1 MKKNTIYILLII
13 AVLLAILTRFYK
25 LGLAPKGLYL
35 DEAGQGYSAYSI
47 LKTGKDEFGK
57 SFPIV
62 FRSFNDFKTPVY
74 IYLVVPLIPL
84 FGLTAFTVRFPSFFF
99 SILTIPLLYLL
110 IKELINSTSQK
121 IKIDKKTTN
130 LVAIISSLLLS
141 ISPWHILFGRTNF
154 ECNVALFFYL
164 FGIYLFF
171 KSLKKPKLL
180 ITSALSFAIAI
191 PAYHAQRIITPLTL
205 IALFIKYRKTV
216 LDTEHIK
223 NFVIG
228 ILVGIIVCLPTVLVA
243 FTPGFLARASG
254 LNIFSHNR
262 YLPAGY
268 NLTYTGIFNWFI
280 NNSFLLSLKEF
291 LSLYFSYLLP
301 RNMFIL
307 GDYGPRSSFPQ
318 LSTFLLWQFPFYIY
332 GIYLLIKNKQLG
344 NLRLFTIFLLLIS
357 PLPAAVTRDPYSSIR
372 SLQLVIPQTIIISIG
387 LSSLVSRILKSKT
400 LTKIV
405 FISFSISLIIYSL
418 GKLYSSVLILN
429 EYYRANEWNYGWE
442 EVVNEIKTLNPEY
455 SIVVDSARS
464 EPYIQIL
471 FYLKFD
477 PVVYQ
482 KDNTFISL
490 NEYYTNMERNS
501 EIKIGNITTRT
512 INWKNDLA
520 QKQYL
525 IGDELAISLDQI
537 ERENLTLIKEVKY
550 PNGNCAF
557 RIVETNPK
565 VYLPENK

>member
-1 MKKNTIYILLII
+1 MKKITIYILLII
-13 AVLLAILTRFYK
+13 AVILAILTRFYK
-25 LGLAPKGLYL
+25 LGVAPKGLYL

-121 IKIDKKTTN
+121 IKIDKKTTD

-164 FGIYLFF
+164 FGVYLFF

-180 ITSALSFAIAI
+180 IASALSFAIAI

-216 LDTEHIK
+216 LDTKHIK
-223 NFVIG
+223 SFIIG

-254 LNIFSHNR
+254 LNIFSHNK

-318 LSTFLLWQFPFYIY
+318 LSTFFLWQFPFYIY

-344 NLRLFTIFLLLIS
+344 NLRWFTIFLLLIS

-442 EVVNEIKTLNPEY
+442 EVVNEIKILNPEY

-490 NEYYTNMERNS
+490 NEYYTNMERTS

-550 PNGNCAF
+550 PDGNCAF